1 VTRRVTGAAVA
12 LSVALVL
19 TGCGGGAD
27 TIVTD
32 EGTLTVEQDGDSI
45 TVESSEGSATITGEG
60 GELPEGWPAVV
71 SVPDGGEILST
82 ASVSETGQAGW
93 TASINYPDSRPEE
106 VAEEMAESL
115 EGSGFTSVAEFT
127 TEDGVAAS
135 YQGSGLMVS
144 SAVTADGDGATMI
157 VTVVEEE

>member
-1 VTRRVTGAAVA
+1 M
-12 LSVALVL
+12 
-19 TGCGGGAD
+19 
-27 TIVTD
+27 
-32 EGTLTVEQDGDSI
+32 
-45 TVESSEGSATITGEG
+45 
-60 GELPEGWPAVV
+60 

-106 VAEEMAESL
+106 VADEMAESL

-144 SAVTADGDGATMI
+144 TAVTADGEGATMI